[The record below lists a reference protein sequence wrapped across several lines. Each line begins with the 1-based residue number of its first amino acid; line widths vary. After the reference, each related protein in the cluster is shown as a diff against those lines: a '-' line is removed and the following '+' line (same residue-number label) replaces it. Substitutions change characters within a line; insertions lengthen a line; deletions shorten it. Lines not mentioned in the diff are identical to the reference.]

1 MNLLNFNIWSKVRN
15 IQHASGMSINEQESK
30 RTPEGMDPTEVEAME
45 KRVKQ
50 RVKYAIANIVKTHP
64 FFAGAATKLK
74 YVYTYKVNTAAV
86 DGTHMFI
93 NPMFFDPMNGKAI
106 EFVIMHEIMHCMLQ
120 HFLRM
125 DSRNRLKWNYATDYE
140 INLIVARELG
150 YDMKS
155 DPVLKDG
162 LYDENYKGMSAEHIY
177 NSIPNPEQDK
187 QQGQGGGQGQP
198 GEDQGQGQG
207 GGQGQP
213 GEDQG
218 QGQTGGGSA
227 IDEVLTPEEGRK
239 IAEEEGVTPGTPI
252 TKDDWNKILKD
263 AAKERVRSRGGKQ
276 GTGGPLDALVDEIL
290 KPTVNWR
297 RLLKKYI
304 GAAAYREEYRVP
316 SKRYIHSGEIRSG
329 VWSSMEALTEV
340 VIAMDTSG
348 SMLQYIPGVFSELAA
363 ILQAD
368 KIKELTA
375 IYFDTQVTSTEKL
388 TQGKSPDPKAVKGGG
403 GTLFTPVVE
412 WVNKNMRQAE
422 LVVIMSDGDNFDN
435 MQLTSMRKPK
445 WAKNCIWIIIGN
457 PTWEPP
463 FGKVVHVPHDEF
475 VDR

>member
-1 MNLLNFNIWSKVRN
+1 MNLLNFSIWSRVRS
-15 IQHASGMSINEQESK
+15 IQHESGISINEQESK
-30 RTPEGMDPTEVEAME
+30 RTPEGMDPAEVEAME

-74 YVYTYKVNTAAV
+74 YIYTYRVPTAAV

-93 NPMFFDPMNGKAI
+93 NPIFFDPMNSKAI

-125 DSRNRLKWNYATDYE
+125 DNRNRLKWNYATDYE
-140 INLIVARELG
+140 INLIVARELD

-162 LYDENYKGMSAEHIY
+162 LYDENYKAMSAEHIY
-177 NSIPNPEQDK
+177 DSIPNPDQK
-187 QQGQGGGQGQP
+187 QQQGQGQP
-198 GEDQGQGQG
+198 DQGQGQG
-207 GGQGQP
+207 
-213 GEDQG
+213 
-218 QGQTGGGSA
+218 GGGSA

-239 IAEEEGVTPGTPI
+239 IAEEEGVTPGNPI
-252 TKDDWNKILKD
+252 TRDDWNKILKD
-263 AAKERVRSRGGKQ
+263 AAKERVRTRGGRQ
-276 GTGGPLDALVDEIL
+276 GTGGPLDELVDEIL

-297 RLLKKYI
+297 KLLKKYI
-304 GAAAYREEYRVP
+304 GSAAYREEYRVP
-316 SKRYIHSGEIRSG
+316 SKRHIHSGEIRSG
-329 VWSSMEALTEV
+329 VWSSMEALTRV
-340 VIAMDTSG
+340 VVAMDTSG
-348 SMLQYIPGVFSELAA
+348 SMLAYIPGVFSELAA

-375 IYFDTQVTSTEKL
+375 IYFDTQVTSVEKL
-388 TQGKSPDPKAVKGGG
+388 TQGKSPSPEAVKGGG
-403 GTLFTPVVE
+403 GTLFAPVVE
-412 WVNKNMRQAE
+412 WVNKNMRAAE
-422 LVVIMSDGDNFDN
+422 LVVIMSDGDNFDDTA
-435 MQLTSMRKPK
+435 LTSMRKPK

-457 PTWEPP
+457 PTWEAP